1 LISLIKNQKTTVMA
15 NATTTQTESKV
26 FNIRRAVAPRDESPR
41 EIGGALSD
49 YLVDAK
55 ATSISASVKDV
66 NAKSKVTLRM
76 DYNDD
81 TRGLLFFS
89 GPLSKELRAKTITVS
104 EMYDYPVQKFT
115 PNDEFGNPVVDEQT
129 GELAEIF
136 VICRP
141 EGTSRIDVSIVK
153 GKKAAVNY
161 NDLW

>member
-1 LISLIKNQKTTVMA
+1 MATIAKTKPTA
-15 NATTTQTESKV
+15 SKV
-26 FNIRRAVAPRDESPR
+26 FNIKRAVAPRDESPR
-41 EIGGALSD
+41 DIKGSLSD
-49 YLVDAK
+49 YLVDANS
-55 ATSISASVKDV
+55 TSISSSVKDV
-66 NAKSKVTLRM
+66 NATSKVTLRI
-76 DYNDD
+76 DYNDE

-89 GPLSKELRAKTITVS
+89 SSLSKELRAKTITVS
-104 EMYDYPVQKFT
+104 EMFDFPIQKFT
-115 PNDEFGNPVVDEQT
+115 PNDEFGNPVVDEET

>member
-1 LISLIKNQKTTVMA
+1 MA
-15 NATTTQTESKV
+15 NATTTQTASKV
-26 FNIRRAVAPRDESPR
+26 FNIKRAVAPRDESPR
-41 EIGGALSD
+41 EIGGTLSD
-49 YLVDAK
+49 YLVDVK
-55 ATSISASVKDV
+55 STSISSSVKDV
-66 NAKSKVTLRM
+66 NATSKVTLRM

-89 GPLSKELRAKTITVS
+89 GPLSKELRAQTMKVS
-104 EMYDYPVQKFT
+104 EMLDFPVQKFT

-141 EGTSRIDVSIVK
+141 EGTSRIDVTIVK

-161 NDLW
+161 QDLW